1 MSNITSDLKNELQ
14 NSLTSLQTLRDEI
27 RVRLHLAGMEAKDA
41 WSKLE
46 PTILDAE
53 KLAGDVSETSRNAL
67 HDILQ
72 KLKDFRASLPE
83 RSS

>member
-1 MSNITSDLKNELQ
+1 MSNITSDLKSELQ
-14 NSLTSLQTLRDEI
+14 QGLTSLQTLRDEV

-41 WSKLE
+41 WGKLE

-53 KLAGDVSETSRNAL
+53 KLADDVSEASRNAL
-67 HDILQ
+67 HEILQ
-72 KLKDFRASLPE
+72 KLKDFRASLPD